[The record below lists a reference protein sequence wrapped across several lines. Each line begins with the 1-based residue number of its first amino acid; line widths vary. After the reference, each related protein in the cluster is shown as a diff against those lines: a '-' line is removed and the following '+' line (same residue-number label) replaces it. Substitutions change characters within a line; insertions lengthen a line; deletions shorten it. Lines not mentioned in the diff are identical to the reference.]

1 MRISD
6 WSSDV
11 CSSDLFPRFGRP
23 EFDWPTFPPT
33 RDFTTH
39 LVDPDSGEEIEEPK
53 RPGEMRIAGPGIFL
67 GYYGEPKVTQAEF
80 DKSGSHRTGAV
91 FEIAGAG
98 HHERKNGIR
107 TQREGGGEYC

>member
-1 MRISD
+1 MRAT
-6 WSSDV
+6 
-11 CSSDLFPRFGRP
+11 LFPRFGRP

-67 GYYGEPKVTQAEF
+67 GYYGEPKMTKAAF
-80 DKSGSHRTGAV
+80 DERGRYRTGDL
-91 FEIAGAG
+91 FEIAGDGDLARFYRFVRS
-98 HHERKNGIR
+98 EE
-107 TQREGGGEYC
+107 TTSELQS